1 MKTFGWSVEYV
12 LSLTYPQFWELTEQV
27 VHVRA
32 DEAIDIDYSAYC
44 AANSRDA
51 AKELFRAR
59 GKFTTGGGNDTS
71 AKMKPL
77 PLEAIAAA
85 RERAHR
91 RLEAQMER
99 KGGC

>member
-1 MKTFGWSVEYV
+1 MRTFGWSVEYV

-27 VHVRA
+27 GRVRA

-51 AKELFRAR
+51 AKELFMSR
-59 GKFTTGGGNDTS
+59 GRLTVGVENAEENRKAVT
-71 AKMKPL
+71 
-77 PLEAIAAA
+77 LEAIEAA

-91 RLEAQMER
+91 RLEEHRAQ
-99 KGGC
+99 GNA

>member
-1 MKTFGWSVEYV
+1 MRTFGWSVEYV

-27 VHVRA
+27 LPVRA

-44 AANSRDA
+44 AGNGRQA
-51 AKELFRAR
+51 AEELFRAR
-59 GKFTTGGGNDTS
+59 GKFTAGGENETS

-77 PLEAIAAA
+77 PMEAIAAA

-91 RLEAQMER
+91 MLEAQR
-99 KGGC
+99 NA